1 MDYDAA
7 AVAQQTVVEREAVI
21 CPVRNMTEEQR
32 RAVDRYVA
40 AREAQG
46 VIVHY
51 PPRDT
56 EQVDETGGL
65 RICRDNIAGIR
76 AADVVSVWWDPTS
89 SGSKFDLGAAMA
101 LNKPVRLLNEV
112 VLPDLP
118 KSFEHVVVALNE
130 EARL

>member
-1 MDYDAA
+1 
-7 AVAQQTVVEREAVI
+7 
-21 CPVRNMTEEQR
+21 MTEEQR